1 MTFKI
6 STVAFICAILTAFPH
21 HADVFASP
29 FTRDL
34 RTTPQTPSALSV
46 RRLTALE
53 LRKFASRYTGPLA
66 PLKGIWPNYKSHLML
81 PEHGFSFS
89 QVGPLTY
96 SECQKIHGGCHNG
109 YLDVANIYKW

>member
-1 MTFKI
+1 MIFKI
-6 STVAFICAILTAFPH
+6 SIVAFICAISAAFLCH
-21 HADVFASP
+21 ETVSASP
-29 FTRDL
+29 FNHTL
-34 RTTPQTPSALSV
+34 LIAPQSPVTLSV